1 LRNKR
6 PGARGSGGRA
16 PPASVSRKTLS
27 VLGRRIVCPHC
38 GAETYERLASYPHC
52 PNCHEYLRKCR
63 YCRKF
68 DFRVYGCTVLELIE
82 EIGRQPDVD
91 EANECPV
98 YDTTLVAEGWTRS
111 LWTSAVRR
119 VSLAVVPAMLL
130 VLLMFLLVPRGPRPG
145 TSELLLTP
153 RLPAEVSVGETLAFD
168 LIINNTTP
176 YVARSVRL
184 WIGSDFLK
192 GFREM
197 RLNPK
202 PQRTTQA
209 RNGTWYDLGTLEGNG
224 NLLVTVTAQPRKPG
238 IFRLEAVL
246 IGGRY
251 SKHTAISEAVEV
263 LP

>member
-1 LRNKR
+1 
-6 PGARGSGGRA
+6 
-16 PPASVSRKTLS
+16 
-27 VLGRRIVCPHC
+27 VCPRC

-63 YCRKF
+63 YCRNF

-82 EIGRQPDVD
+82 DFGRQPDLD

-98 YDTTLVAEGWTRS
+98 YDTTLAAEGWTRS
-111 LWTSAVRR
+111 VWATTVRR
-119 VSLAVVPAMLL
+119 VCLPVVPAMLL

-145 TSELLLTP
+145 TPELLLSP
-153 RLPAEVSVGETLAFD
+153 RLPAEVSLGEAFAFD
-168 LIINNTTP
+168 FIINNTTP
-176 YVARSVRL
+176 YPARSIRL

-192 GFREM
+192 GFRGVT
-197 RLNPK
+197 LNP
-202 PQRTTQA
+202 PPRRTTEA
-209 RNGTWYDLGTLEGNG
+209 PNGTWYDLGSLEGDG
-224 NLLVTVTAQPRKPG
+224 SLLVNVTAQPRKPG

-251 SKHTAISEAVEV
+251 SKQTTMSEDIEV